1 MTHPLRL
8 HLQSLLLGLLLPALA
23 HGQTFHW
30 VGGSGDWGDASHWS
44 ATPDG
49 PGGAGVPR
57 QGDPVLLAPLE
68 RTTITIGRT
77 AWCGGLRISG
87 DAAPVMITG
96 ATIAELRVHGGLE
109 LSGEVR
115 WDLPG
120 ALRFGGTAE
129 GMPIDAGN
137 VVIGS
142 DVVFDGSGSWSL
154 SCDLELAG
162 DRDLLLEKGTL
173 VTNGARMTARS
184 IRKIGRGPQRAVIGS
199 SVLQLR
205 EALLPELMSVL
216 DMGNAL
222 QLVNG
227 TPVPM
232 ATTMADGPERGI
244 TVCGTGP
251 GQTQFVVDAQL
262 VSDYNGFGVS
272 CKGVCDGVVTATV
285 TGGVG
290 PFTYQWVGGPTTATW
305 NNVCAGNQIVIVT
318 DQGQSVSCAATV
330 NVSDPALLSVI
341 FFGVVPPACADV
353 CDGSAQGIAVGGSG
367 SYNYLWNGG
376 QETGPAA
383 FQLCAGPNT
392 LEVTDA
398 NNCLFDTTFFLNV
411 TPIEPNL
418 SFTDATC
425 FGGCDGTADVAPVG
439 GTGVYSFLWAP
450 APPSGQGT
458 PSVSGL
464 CAGPWTVTVT
474 DGNGCDTTVAFT
486 INEPAPIEPNP
497 SQVDASCGDV
507 CDGSA
512 TVGPTGSPGP
522 FSYFWDPPPPAGQ
535 GTEQATQLCAGTWNV
550 TITDDGTGC
559 DTTVQFIIDAPPV
572 IDPVPTFTDASCSDL
587 CDGTASVTPVG
598 GTTPFTFLW
607 TPSPPV
613 GQGTG
618 SVSGLCPGVWQVL
631 IADAIGCDT
640 TVEFVIGAPPS
651 LDVNGLVTDATCAND
666 CDGAI
671 DVTVSGGTPGYG
683 FTWSPAPPA
692 GQGTPNVSGLCAGDW
707 GVTVSDANGCDT
719 TLIFT
724 VNAPPP
730 LDAQVLVNDAT
741 CGGNCDGTASAQ
753 VNGGT
758 GPYTYLWTP
767 APPFGQG
774 TDSVAGLCAGAWS
787 LLITDVNGCDT
798 TLNFQV
804 DEPPALQVQFS
815 VTDAT
820 CPSNCDGEAEAT
832 VSGGTLPYTF
842 LWTPAPGAGQGTSL
856 ATGLCPGNYTLLITD
871 ALGCDTLVDFTIG
884 APPPIVPNA
893 TVTDATCSDVCD
905 GSIVLAPSGG
915 TPPFTFLWSPV
926 PPNGQGQA
934 EATGLCP
941 GDWTVTI
948 TAIGGCDT
956 TLTLTIG
963 APPALEVQLTTLDAT
978 CSGDCDGTAEAV
990 VTGGTPGYSY
1000 LWSPAPG
1007 SGQGT
1012 PDAGGLCA
1020 GNYTLTVTD
1029 QVGCDT
1035 VLAFTISEPS
1045 PLDPQLSITDSGCGA
1060 CDGVAVVDT
1069 VGGSGPHTFL
1079 WTPAPPQGQGTDS
1092 VSGLCPGLWEVLI
1105 TDANGCD
1112 TLVAFTINTPSG
1124 IDALPA
1130 ITDASCAD
1138 VCDGAIDL
1146 TTTGGVPP
1154 YDFTW
1159 TPPPPVGQGT
1169 ANVAGLCPGQWSVQI
1184 GDQAGCDTVLVFV
1197 VGAPPPLDPVP
1208 TVTNESCNGPCDGS
1222 ATVSPV
1228 GGSGNYAF
1236 LWSPNP
1242 PQGQGTATAS
1252 ELCAGDWTI
1261 TITDQVSGC
1270 DTTLTLTILPQQPID
1285 PGLQALDATCWNI
1298 CNGTAT
1304 VSPTGGVGPYTYL
1317 WSPSPP
1323 FGQGTDSVAQ
1333 LCQGLWQVTVT
1344 DALGCDTIVNFTI
1357 TKPLPVVSS
1366 LSIQSETCDG
1376 PCTGAAAVFPF
1387 GGTGVYTFNWQ
1398 PPPGGGQGTFFAT
1411 GLCAGTSYSI
1421 TITDSLGCDTTETF
1435 TVDPFIPITPNLST
1449 EPPTCAGQCDGS
1461 ATVGPVGGIA
1471 PYTYD
1476 WTPDPPNGDSTAQAL
1491 GLCAGVYTV
1500 LITDDLGCDT
1510 LISVLITEPDTLT
1523 LDAVVQNASCG
1534 GGCDGSIVVTP
1545 QGGTGPFSFNWSPV
1559 PPNGDGSNG
1568 AFGLCAGDWAVTVV
1582 DANGCDTTV
1591 TWTITE
1597 PPLLLLGTSVV
1608 QSECQLCNGQASVQP
1623 AGGSPPY
1630 GFLWFDD
1637 QGNLLDNDSLLTG
1650 LCAGLFTVVVT
1661 DAGGCSD
1668 SALVAVTDSDGELLS
1683 TTDGSTTCWNT
1694 CDGQVSVSYLCSD
1707 PPCLTA
1713 WYDGNGTPLGVT
1725 DTVATG
1731 LCQGVYLVE
1740 VTNATGCLSIDT
1752 ATVVSPPELVPN
1764 LSSSPVS
1771 CAGECDGSATVGPT
1785 GGVGPYTFD
1794 WTPDP
1799 PNGDG
1804 TPQAL
1809 GLCPGVYTVLIADAL
1824 GCDSLVSVLITEPDT
1839 LTATAVVEQVSCAG
1853 SCDGSIVVSPQGGT
1867 GPYTF
1872 SWTPVPPNG
1881 DGSNGAFS
1889 LCPGIWSVSVA
1900 DANGCDTLLTYS
1912 ITEPAPLAVN
1922 VITTPS
1928 QCGVCVGT
1936 ADVVVSGGTAP
1947 YELTWTDANGLP
1959 VSDSTF
1965 VDGLCAGLYTLVITD
1980 AIACESDTLVVP
1992 ITDSDGEVLTTT
2004 DGATGCANTCDAQVS
2019 VSFTCSLPP
2028 CTVLWTDL
2036 AGDTLAVDELVLDS
2050 LCTGDYLVQ
2059 VSNAAGCISID
2070 TATVIPGTT
2079 ITPNLSSTP
2088 VSCAGQCDGSATVGP
2103 VGGIAP
2109 YTYDWTPDP
2118 PNGDSTAQALGL
2130 CAGVYTVLITD
2141 DLGCDTLIS
2150 VLITEP
2156 DTLTLDAVVQN
2167 ASCGGGCDGSI
2178 VVTPQGGTGPF
2189 SFNWSPVPP
2198 NGDGSNGAFGLC
2210 AGDWAVTVVD
2220 ANGCDTTVTWTIT
2233 EPPLLLLGTSVVQSE
2248 CQLCNGQ
2255 ASVQPAGGSPPYGF
2269 LWFDD
2274 QGNLLDNDSLL
2285 TGLCA
2290 GLFTV
2295 VVTDAGGCSDSALVA
2310 VTDSDGE
2317 LLSTTDGSTTCWNT
2331 CDGQV
2336 SVSYLCSD
2344 PPCLTAWYDGNGT
2357 PLGVT
2362 DTVATGLCQGVYL
2375 VEVTNATGCLSIDT
2389 ATVVSPPELVPNLSS
2404 SPVSCAG
2411 ECDGS
2416 ATVGPT
2422 GGVGPY
2428 TFDWTP
2434 DPPNGDGTPQAL
2446 GLCPGVYTVLIA
2458 DALGCDSLV
2467 SVLITEPDTL
2477 TATAVVEQVS
2487 CAGSCDGSIVV
2498 SPQGGTG
2505 PYTFSWTP
2513 VPPNGDGSNGAFSL
2527 CPGIWSV
2534 SVADA
2539 NSCDTTYSWTI
2550 TQPDSIAIGI
2560 TITDNECFGDCAGSV
2575 TIVVQGGVPP
2585 YGIVW
2590 TDANGVVLATDTTF
2604 LGGLCAGVHT
2614 ITVTDSIGCV
2624 AQANA
2629 FVDEAPA
2636 IDAGL
2641 VVVGETCNGPCDGT
2655 ATASPTGGTGG
2666 YTYLW
2671 QPNPPIGQGT
2681 AQVAG
2686 LCVGNWSVTITDG
2699 LGCDTTVAF
2708 TIDPYQP
2715 IDPQESL
2722 TPVTCNGDCDGS
2734 IVLDPQGGIGSFT
2747 YLWTPTPPNGATD
2760 SLATGL
2766 CAGDWTATVT
2776 DGVGCDTTLT
2786 WTITEPPA
2794 LVLVV
2799 DSVMDASCSTAQDG
2813 AIYVSVS
2820 GGSPGY
2826 TILWTGPGFSSGQE
2840 DITGLIPGTY
2850 VLVVADTSNCSDS
2863 LVVTVQALATVVAD
2877 AGPDVNACEGSVIVL
2892 DGSSSVGAGQFEW
2905 AEPGGPVLGNGPQLT
2920 LSGSGSGTYDY
2931 VLTVSDGICSDQDT
2945 VSVTVLGG
2953 PFADAGEDQTIF
2965 LDETAVLGGAPT
2977 GPPGSTYGW
2986 APDSLVGDP
2995 TSANPVADPPVTTW
3009 FVVTVTAS
3017 NGCTSIDSVLV
3028 TVIPEV
3034 VIPTGFT
3041 PNGDGYNDTW
3051 VIDFVELF
3059 PDIEVEIYNRWG
3071 ELLFRSVGYQQ
3082 PWDGRYEGGL
3092 VPVGTYYYVVV
3103 LNDPDFPE
3111 PFTGPLTVIR

>member
-1 MTHPLRL
+1 MSAIMTHPLRL

-87 DAAPVMITG
+87 DAAPVVITG
-96 ATIAELRVHGGLE
+96 ATNAELRVHGGLE

-963 APPALEVQLTTLDAT
+963 APPALEVQLTTLDAS

-1344 DALGCDTIVNFTI
+1344 DALGCDTTVNFTI

-1387 GGTGVYTFNWQ
+1387 GGTGGYTFNWQ

-1471 PYTYD
+1471 
-1476 WTPDPPNGDSTAQAL
+1476 
-1491 GLCAGVYTV
+1491 
-1500 LITDDLGCDT
+1500 
-1510 LISVLITEPDTLT
+1510 
-1523 LDAVVQNASCG
+1523 
-1534 GGCDGSIVVTP
+1534 
-1545 QGGTGPFSFNWSPV
+1545 
-1559 PPNGDGSNG
+1559 
-1568 AFGLCAGDWAVTVV
+1568 
-1582 DANGCDTTV
+1582 
-1591 TWTITE
+1591 
-1597 PPLLLLGTSVV
+1597 
-1608 QSECQLCNGQASVQP
+1608 
-1623 AGGSPPY
+1623 
-1630 GFLWFDD
+1630 
-1637 QGNLLDNDSLLTG
+1637 
-1650 LCAGLFTVVVT
+1650 
-1661 DAGGCSD
+1661 
-1668 SALVAVTDSDGELLS
+1668 
-1683 TTDGSTTCWNT
+1683 
-1694 CDGQVSVSYLCSD
+1694 
-1707 PPCLTA
+1707 
-1713 WYDGNGTPLGVT
+1713 
-1725 DTVATG
+1725 
-1731 LCQGVYLVE
+1731 
-1740 VTNATGCLSIDT
+1740 
-1752 ATVVSPPELVPN
+1752 
-1764 LSSSPVS
+1764 
-1771 CAGECDGSATVGPT
+1771 
-1785 GGVGPYTFD
+1785 
-1794 WTPDP
+1794 
-1799 PNGDG
+1799 
-1804 TPQAL
+1804 
-1809 GLCPGVYTVLIADAL
+1809 
-1824 GCDSLVSVLITEPDT
+1824 
-1839 LTATAVVEQVSCAG
+1839 
-1853 SCDGSIVVSPQGGT
+1853 
-1867 GPYTF
+1867 
-1872 SWTPVPPNG
+1872 
-1881 DGSNGAFS
+1881 
-1889 LCPGIWSVSVA
+1889 
-1900 DANGCDTLLTYS
+1900 
-1912 ITEPAPLAVN
+1912 
-1922 VITTPS
+1922 
-1928 QCGVCVGT
+1928 
-1936 ADVVVSGGTAP
+1936 
-1947 YELTWTDANGLP
+1947 
-1959 VSDSTF
+1959 
-1965 VDGLCAGLYTLVITD
+1965 
-1980 AIACESDTLVVP
+1980 
-1992 ITDSDGEVLTTT
+1992 
-2004 DGATGCANTCDAQVS
+2004 
-2019 VSFTCSLPP
+2019 
-2028 CTVLWTDL
+2028 
-2036 AGDTLAVDELVLDS
+2036 
-2050 LCTGDYLVQ
+2050 
-2059 VSNAAGCISID
+2059 
-2070 TATVIPGTT
+2070 
-2079 ITPNLSSTP
+2079 
-2088 VSCAGQCDGSATVGP
+2088 
-2103 VGGIAP
+2103 
-2109 YTYDWTPDP
+2109 
-2118 PNGDSTAQALGL
+2118 
-2130 CAGVYTVLITD
+2130 
-2141 DLGCDTLIS
+2141 
-2150 VLITEP
+2150 
-2156 DTLTLDAVVQN
+2156 
-2167 ASCGGGCDGSI
+2167 
-2178 VVTPQGGTGPF
+2178 
-2189 SFNWSPVPP
+2189 
-2198 NGDGSNGAFGLC
+2198 
-2210 AGDWAVTVVD
+2210 
-2220 ANGCDTTVTWTIT
+2220 
-2233 EPPLLLLGTSVVQSE
+2233 
-2248 CQLCNGQ
+2248 
-2255 ASVQPAGGSPPYGF
+2255 
-2269 LWFDD
+2269 
-2274 QGNLLDNDSLL
+2274 
-2285 TGLCA
+2285 
-2290 GLFTV
+2290 
-2295 VVTDAGGCSDSALVA
+2295 
-2310 VTDSDGE
+2310 
-2317 LLSTTDGSTTCWNT
+2317 
-2331 CDGQV
+2331 
-2336 SVSYLCSD
+2336 
-2344 PPCLTAWYDGNGT
+2344 
-2357 PLGVT
+2357 
-2362 DTVATGLCQGVYL
+2362 
-2375 VEVTNATGCLSIDT
+2375 
-2389 ATVVSPPELVPNLSS
+2389 
-2404 SPVSCAG
+2404 
-2411 ECDGS
+2411 
-2416 ATVGPT
+2416 
-2422 GGVGPY
+2422 
-2428 TFDWTP
+2428 
-2434 DPPNGDGTPQAL
+2434 
-2446 GLCPGVYTVLIA
+2446 
-2458 DALGCDSLV
+2458 
-2467 SVLITEPDTL
+2467 
-2477 TATAVVEQVS
+2477 
-2487 CAGSCDGSIVV
+2487 
-2498 SPQGGTG
+2498 
-2505 PYTFSWTP
+2505 
-2513 VPPNGDGSNGAFSL
+2513 
-2527 CPGIWSV
+2527 
-2534 SVADA
+2534 
-2539 NSCDTTYSWTI
+2539 
-2550 TQPDSIAIGI
+2550 
-2560 TITDNECFGDCAGSV
+2560 
-2575 TIVVQGGVPP
+2575 
-2585 YGIVW
+2585 
-2590 TDANGVVLATDTTF
+2590 
-2604 LGGLCAGVHT
+2604 
-2614 ITVTDSIGCV
+2614 
-2624 AQANA
+2624 
-2629 FVDEAPA
+2629 
-2636 IDAGL
+2636 
-2641 VVVGETCNGPCDGT
+2641 
-2655 ATASPTGGTGG
+2655 
-2666 YTYLW
+2666 
-2671 QPNPPIGQGT
+2671 
-2681 AQVAG
+2681 
-2686 LCVGNWSVTITDG
+2686 
-2699 LGCDTTVAF
+2699 
-2708 TIDPYQP
+2708 
-2715 IDPQESL
+2715 
-2722 TPVTCNGDCDGS
+2722 
-2734 IVLDPQGGIGSFT
+2734 
-2747 YLWTPTPPNGATD
+2747 
-2760 SLATGL
+2760 
-2766 CAGDWTATVT
+2766 
-2776 DGVGCDTTLT
+2776 
-2786 WTITEPPA
+2786 
-2794 LVLVV
+2794 
-2799 DSVMDASCSTAQDG
+2799 
-2813 AIYVSVS
+2813 
-2820 GGSPGY
+2820 
-2826 TILWTGPGFSSGQE
+2826 
-2840 DITGLIPGTY
+2840 
-2850 VLVVADTSNCSDS
+2850 
-2863 LVVTVQALATVVAD
+2863 
-2877 AGPDVNACEGSVIVL
+2877 
-2892 DGSSSVGAGQFEW
+2892 
-2905 AEPGGPVLGNGPQLT
+2905 
-2920 LSGSGSGTYDY
+2920 
-2931 VLTVSDGICSDQDT
+2931 
-2945 VSVTVLGG
+2945 
-2953 PFADAGEDQTIF
+2953 
-2965 LDETAVLGGAPT
+2965 
-2977 GPPGSTYGW
+2977 
-2986 APDSLVGDP
+2986 
-2995 TSANPVADPPVTTW
+2995 
-3009 FVVTVTAS
+3009 
-3017 NGCTSIDSVLV
+3017 
-3028 TVIPEV
+3028 
-3034 VIPTGFT
+3034 
-3041 PNGDGYNDTW
+3041 
-3051 VIDFVELF
+3051 
-3059 PDIEVEIYNRWG
+3059 
-3071 ELLFRSVGYQQ
+3071 
-3082 PWDGRYEGGL
+3082 
-3092 VPVGTYYYVVV
+3092 
-3103 LNDPDFPE
+3103 
-3111 PFTGPLTVIR
+3111 